1 MANDFLAVLLSG
13 LGGGL
18 NSYAGTLGDDI
29 KSKREDEKLAKQIEL
44 FKQKSDLGLRNAGLL
59 LGAKDILK
67 DGGAIDFTGL
77 NTADDL
83 ATALA
88 NIRQQPSQPRA
99 PKLTLTPKP
108 AQAPAVSSSGF
119 SMENPY
125 AAAAAAEME
134 RRKRARG
141 L

>member
-1 MANDFLAVLLSG
+1 MNKALAVILSG
-13 LGGGL
+13 LGSGM
-18 NSYAGTLGDDI
+18 NNYAGTLNDDI

-67 DGGAIDFTGL
+67 DGGNVDFTQL
-77 NTADDL
+77 NTPEDF
-83 ATALA
+83 ALSLSK
-88 NIRQQPSQPRA
+88 ISRKPSSSA
-99 PKLTLTPKP
+99 PKFSFGG
-108 AQAPAVSSSGF
+108 QAPAAPSVS
-119 SMENPY
+119 MQNPY

-134 RRKRARG
+134 RRKRAKG

>member
-1 MANDFLAVLLSG
+1 MANDFLAVLLGG

-18 NSYAGTLGDDI
+18 SNYAGTLNDNI

-67 DGGAIDFTGL
+67 DGGNVDFTQL
-77 NTADDL
+77 NTPEDFAISL
-83 ATALA
+83 S
-88 NIRQQPSQPRA
+88 NIRKKTPAAA
-99 PKLTLTPKP
+99 PKFSFGGQKP
-108 AQAPAVSSSGF
+108 AAPSVS
-119 SMENPY
+119 MQNPY
-125 AAAAAAEME
+125 ASAAAAEIE